1 MIEPTDEML
10 IAWRDAMKAA
20 AADAVKAGEPLGRSQ
35 EVARAG
41 LAAVLAIE
49 RAQSAEGLDLIDVV
63 PSPTEGCLSLQCTGC
78 GWTRHIAPG
87 YVGGRA
93 LAHIVDLAQAH
104 AREVDHGESEAP

>member
-1 MIEPTDEML
+1 MIGQLTLDLWSFEATHQRGHIRLPWNATDGYALE
-10 IAWRDAMKAA
+10 RH
-20 AADAVKAGEPLGRSQ
+20 
-35 EVARAG
+35 RAG

-49 RAQSAEGLDLIDVV
+49 RAQSAAGLDLIDVV
-63 PSPTEGCLSLQCTGC
+63 PSYTEGCLSLQCTGC

-87 YVGGRA
+87 HAGGRA